1 MLLSSHV
8 ACALTL
14 LNVVQGHP
22 AKSPVRPRT
31 VDLSTLR
38 MKSSGSYIS
47 VSSGQKRSLEK
58 GKRVTNLETATSFL
72 QRTFPNITSTLSKDS
87 YIGTN
92 GIEHFYFKQTINNVI
107 TIDNADINVN
117 VSKGR
122 HF

>member
-22 AKSPVRPRT
+22 TKSPVRPRA

-47 VSSGQKRSLEK
+47 VSSAQKRSLEQ
-58 GKRVTNLETATSFL
+58 GKRVNNLETATSFL